1 MVARRP
7 ASKRVARAATKKVA
21 KKATRKATKKATRK
35 ATKKVKK
42 TKRVSKIA
50 SGKLAKSAVFKGRK
64 EKTVGGLKA
73 SDLIK
78 SKTGKIV
85 SKKQSMSA
93 KKNFAK
99 RLGGWN
105 KAVMAAR
112 KALGVKGFCAVGG
125 KSAQGKALLACGSRT
140 CRR

>member
-1 MVARRP
+1 MHPGHGSPV
-7 ASKRVARAATKKVA
+7 
-21 KKATRKATKKATRK
+21 
-35 ATKKVKK
+35 
-42 TKRVSKIA
+42 
-50 SGKLAKSAVFKGRK
+50 
-64 EKTVGGLKA
+64 VGAGLKA
-73 SDLIK
+73 SDLMK
-78 SKTGKIV
+78 SKSGKIV

-125 KSAQGKALLACGSRT
+125 KSAQGALSIGIGAVRLPLRRMRTEKASHGS
-140 CRR
+140 

>member
-1 MVARRP
+1 MHPGHGSPV
-7 ASKRVARAATKKVA
+7 
-21 KKATRKATKKATRK
+21 
-35 ATKKVKK
+35 
-42 TKRVSKIA
+42 
-50 SGKLAKSAVFKGRK
+50 
-64 EKTVGGLKA
+64 VGAGLKA

-112 KALGVKGFCAVGG
+112 KALGVKGFCAIGG
-125 KSAQGKALLACGSRT
+125 KSTQGAL
-140 CRR
+140 